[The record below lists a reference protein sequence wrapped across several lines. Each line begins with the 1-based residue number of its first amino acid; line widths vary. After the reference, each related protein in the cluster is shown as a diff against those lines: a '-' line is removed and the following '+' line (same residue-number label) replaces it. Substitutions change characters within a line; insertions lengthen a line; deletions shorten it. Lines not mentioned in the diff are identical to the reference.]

1 MAHIAWRQTI
11 EQSFHPAESSAALKF
26 PLSPPLINPSPL
38 LQRGKFNF
46 QRAIIVNIRIE
57 RSARR
62 TRSILSRPIK
72 EKGTLYPSLPSLSLS
87 KPKLNLIS
95 TRQYDVNEEE
105 GILEARTKN
114 LAIPIKFLES
124 FWSSMTTRRFE
135 DATYLRIGVLL
146 VRGPAMTLVVAP
158 AIISAGR
165 AWVRVLDRGCGRTA
179 VGYLRLVGLIRAL
192 VRLAGCSRRLVHPLL
207 GTGPVTG
214 SAGVM
219 HRTSR
224 PFTSPREPR
233 SLHRRANQRSTPR
246 TTSLLAAAPRAGP
259 SSLFTAPRRAHHPRR
274 PDLTRAQRGPG
285 WMMDRVRQ
293 GRTVSPPSGQLS
305 RALLLSPSVVVAR
318 ELRNVYVS
326 FIFCPEVF
334 LWTRKWILLPLI
346 FFFFW
351 TKIQLGSDEVKNDNR
366 GLKLR
371 FDILEDRERETR
383 LKIG

>member
-1 MAHIAWRQTI
+1 MLTKRREYSRQERRI
-11 EQSFHPAESSAALKF
+11 SRFQSNSSNLF
-26 PLSPPLINPSPL
+26 DH
-38 LQRGKFNF
+38 
-46 QRAIIVNIRIE
+46 
-57 RSARR
+57 RS
-62 TRSILSRPIK
+62 
-72 EKGTLYPSLPSLSLS
+72 
-87 KPKLNLIS
+87 
-95 TRQYDVNEEE
+95 
-105 GILEARTKN
+105 
-114 LAIPIKFLES
+114 
-124 FWSSMTTRRFE
+124 TTRRFE

-179 VGYLRLVGLIRAL
+179 VGYLRLVGLVRAL

-305 RALLLSPSVVVAR
+305 RALLLSPSVVER
-318 ELRNVYVS
+318 IEKCIRFFYLLSGGVS
-326 FIFCPEVF
+326 LDKEVDFIASYF
-334 LWTRKWILLPLI
+334 L
-346 FFFFW
+346 FFLN
-351 TKIQLGSDEVKNDNR
+351 KHSI
-366 GLKLR
+366 R
-371 FDILEDRERETR
+371 FR
-383 LKIG
+383 